1 MINDNC
7 LQDDFLN
14 FWLKNPPI
22 YDIAKSYEENLL
34 QGPIIDEKFLSERVF
49 PSEDLWIDFLGHK
62 IASPIGI
69 PAGPLLDADWV
80 IAAARL
86 GFDVLTY
93 KTIRSRFTPAHKLP
107 NMLFIDKTSLTAFP
121 KGEKPKNILDLAVT
135 NSFGVPSQDPEFIKK
150 DIEKALKGISKGQL
164 LIVSVM
170 GTPPSNSKECSLEE
184 DFAQT
189 ALLAVEAGA
198 PIIELNFSCPNL
210 SCSLGE
216 AYTNT
221 KLITKVISSVKS
233 CIKDIPIIVKLGKFD
248 DDDILKRVVCAVAEV
263 GGEGICGLNTLKIEV
278 RDQKGN
284 PALGKERLKAGICG
298 VPLRQEALEFGKKV
312 ALIKQQ
318 ENLDLKLLLTGG
330 AVLPEHLYDFLNASA
345 DIAMTAAGMMW
356 NPLLALQFHRI
367 NHV

>member
-1 MINDNC
+1 MINDDY
-7 LQDDFLN
+7 LQDDSLN

-22 YDIAKSYEENLL
+22 YDISKSYEENLL
-34 QGPIIDEKFLSERVF
+34 QGPFLRENFLSKRIF

-80 IAAARL
+80 IAASRL

-107 NMLFIDKTSLTAFP
+107 NMLFVDKDSLVALP
-121 KGEKPKNILDLAVT
+121 KGKRPKNILDLAVT
-135 NSFGVPSQDPEFIKK
+135 NSFGVPSQDIEFIKK
-150 DIEKALKGISKGQL
+150 DIKKALEGIKKGQL

-170 GTPPSNSKECSLEE
+170 GTSPSNAHEPSLEE

-216 AYTNT
+216 TYTDANF
-221 KLITKVISSVKS
+221 IAKVISNVKS
-233 CIKDIPIIVKLGKFD
+233 YIKDVPIIAKLGKFD
-248 DDDILKRVVCAVAEV
+248 NDATLRKVVCAVAEA
-263 GGEGICGLNTLKIEV
+263 GGAGICGLNTLKIELK
-278 RDQKGN
+278 DENGE

-312 ALIKQQ
+312 TLIKQQ

-330 AVLPEHLYDFLNASA
+330 AVIPEHLHDFLNVSA

-356 NPLLALQFHRI
+356 NPFLALQFHGSV
-367 NHV
+367 HV